1 MLLLLLLLSFLLVLN
16 CPTVARVI
24 IMITLVI
31 TLGDAIEI
39 RIWMN
44 HHVESNLVLYVSHV
58 FFGIWKKATILWGSM
73 FFWQKPALS
82 LSAPVDVSRN
92 EPKKQ
97 GISHEFCPQIP
108 TFCTKRCARWR
119 LLMRVDRQH
128 RTSSSSKKNWT
139 ADDGNY
145 NTN

>member
-16 CPTVARVI
+16 CLTVARVI

-58 FFGIWKKATILWGSM
+58 FFWDMKESDHTVGKRVFLTKTCTFSVCSSGFVQKWTKKTRDFPWILPSDPNILHQTLRQVAIADAGGPPASDQQQLEKKLDGRW
-73 FFWQKPALS
+73 WQL
-82 LSAPVDVSRN
+82 
-92 EPKKQ
+92 
-97 GISHEFCPQIP
+97 
-108 TFCTKRCARWR
+108 
-119 LLMRVDRQH
+119 
-128 RTSSSSKKNWT
+128 
-139 ADDGNY
+139 
-145 NTN
+145 